1 MFCLGAES
9 ERSSIE
15 NGWKFECLTFGELLS
30 ILCFLVCLRL
40 EAESRRKLG
49 VVVGFLMHAAGT
61 WLPTSFPLCFLSK
74 VSIIDV
80 PFLHEHKF
88 LVWRFLIG
96 ILGRRS
102 RLGIPENLQFFQS
115 DDFIEHIRRRGQK
128 KKTFLAGGVFSNLA
142 WGPLEASLDPLE
154 GLPTAACLLDQG
166 RFNGFFVSL
175 SWEAPRR
182 PLR

>member
-15 NGWKFECLTFGELLS
+15 NGWNFECLTFGELFS

-40 EAESRRKLG
+40 EAESHRKLG

-74 VSIIDV
+74 VSLIDV
-80 PFLHEHKF
+80 PFLHEYKF

-96 ILGRRS
+96 ILGHRN
-102 RLGIPENLQFFQS
+102 RLGIRLFFTSFVTGRSCTYIFLFQNRSIS
-115 DDFIEHIRRRGQK
+115 DPSPSNHRRSHI
-128 KKTFLAGGVFSNLA
+128 
-142 WGPLEASLDPLE
+142 
-154 GLPTAACLLDQG
+154 
-166 RFNGFFVSL
+166 
-175 SWEAPRR
+175 
-182 PLR
+182 